1 MDQES
6 ALSAQRPGQIR
17 RRVEQTRSELTAKLE
32 PLEQQVRDTVADAR
46 SAVVDTVETVRQS
59 VDDTVQTVKGTLDD
73 AVDLSPARA
82 SSSKVLFMAAT
93 VTPPNSYRPL
103 IILGGIVLVTT
114 SLYLAQKI
122 LIPLALAVLLAFIL
136 APVVDVLH
144 RRGLWRVPSVLLVV
158 VLSLLL
164 VGGIGLALTFQ
175 LKSLAADLPQYQ
187 KNIAQKIAGLRNVGQ
202 GTLWQDLQDM
212 VKEITEDMSKADQI
226 KEGGPPEPRIVRVES
241 SNFPM
246 FERAAGQAVEFLASA
261 GLVVVLVV
269 FMLIRREDLRNR
281 LVRLVAHGRLIT
293 TTRAFEEG
301 ARRLSRFLLMQ
312 LVVNASFGL
321 AVGVGLALIRVPY
334 PLLWGFLAAT
344 LRFLPYVG
352 SLLTTVLLVLF
363 SVAVFTGWMQPIL
376 VLALLGVLE
385 LSTANVVEPLL
396 FGHSTGVSPI
406 ALLAAAAFWTW
417 LWGPIGLVLSTPL
430 TACLVVLG
438 RFVPHLEFLGV
449 LLGDEPALDPE
460 VTYYQ
465 RLLARSGRSDRLG
478 RGISSEP
485 PQETVYDTVLL
496 PALVLAK
503 RDRES
508 GALTLD
514 DEQFIV
520 QVTRDI
526 VNDFI
531 SPHQRNPPEI
541 DETPPTEANGP
552 APVQVQVFGC
562 PARDQEDELAMHMFR
577 QLLASSKC
585 RMEVISATT
594 LTGEVVSRVQKERPA
609 VVCIG
614 ALPPGGLAQTRYL
627 CMRLRTVPRPESDR
641 RLLGAF
647 RKQ

>member
-1 MDQES
+1 M
-6 ALSAQRPGQIR
+6 
-17 RRVEQTRSELTAKLE
+17 
-32 PLEQQVRDTVADAR
+32 
-46 SAVVDTVETVRQS
+46 
-59 VDDTVQTVKGTLDD
+59 
-73 AVDLSPARA
+73 
-82 SSSKVLFMAAT
+82 
-93 VTPPNSYRPL
+93 
-103 IILGGIVLVTT
+103 LVTT

-122 LIPLALAVLLAFIL
+122 LVPLALAVLLAFIL
-136 APVVDVLH
+136 TPVVDFLH

-164 VGGIGLALTFQ
+164 MGGIGLALTFQ

-187 KNIAQKIAGLRNVGQ
+187 KNIAQKIAGVRDVGQ
-202 GTLWQDLQDM
+202 GTFWQGLQDM
-212 VKEITEDMSKADQI
+212 VKEITESMSKADQI
-226 KEGGPPEPRIVRVES
+226 KEAGPQVVRLES
-241 SNFPM
+241 SNLPM
-246 FERAAGQAVEFLASA
+246 FEKAAGQAAEFLASA

-269 FMLIRREDLRNR
+269 FILIRREDLRNR
-281 LVRLVAHGRLIT
+281 LVRLFAHGRLIT

-321 AVGVGLALIRVPY
+321 ALGIGLALIRVPY
-334 PLLWGFLAAT
+334 ALLWGILAAT

-376 VLALLGVLE
+376 VLAFLGVLE

-417 LWGPIGLVLSTPL
+417 LWGPIGLILSTPL

-465 RLLARSGRSDRLG
+465 RLLARDQDEATDLVEEFLQSH
-478 RGISSEP
+478 

-508 GALTLD
+508 GALALD

-531 SPHQRNPPEI
+531 SPQRNPPEI
-541 DETPPTEANGP
+541 DEAASTEATEP

-562 PARDQEDELAMHMFR
+562 PARDHEDELAMHMFQ

-585 RMEVISATT
+585 HMEVISATT
-594 LTGEVVSRVQKERPA
+594 FTGEVVSRVQKERPA
-609 VVCIG
+609 IVCIG

-627 CMRLRTVPRPESDR
+627 CMRLRAQFPSLKVIVGRWGLSDNSER
-641 RLLGAF
+641 VREKLLSAGADEVVTTLIEARSQLMPLIQALSHVQEAKTSDMRL
-647 RKQ
+647 

>member
-1 MDQES
+1 
-6 ALSAQRPGQIR
+6 
-17 RRVEQTRSELTAKLE
+17 
-32 PLEQQVRDTVADAR
+32 
-46 SAVVDTVETVRQS
+46 
-59 VDDTVQTVKGTLDD
+59 
-73 AVDLSPARA
+73 
-82 SSSKVLFMAAT
+82 MAAT
-93 VTPPNSYRPL
+93 ATPVNSYRPL
-103 IILGGIVLVTT
+103 IILGGIMLVTT

-122 LIPLALAVLLAFIL
+122 LVPLALAILLAFIL
-136 APVVDVLH
+136 TPVVDFLH

-187 KNIAQKIAGLRNVGQ
+187 KNIAQKIAGVRDVGQ
-202 GTLWQDLQDM
+202 GTFWQGLQDM
-212 VKEITEDMSKADQI
+212 VKEITESMSKADQI
-226 KEGGPPEPRIVRVES
+226 KEAGPQVVRLES
-241 SNFPM
+241 SNLPM
-246 FERAAGQAVEFLASA
+246 FEKAAGQAAEFLASA

-281 LVRLVAHGRLIT
+281 LVRLFAHGRLIT

-321 AVGVGLALIRVPY
+321 ALGVGLALIRVPY

-376 VLALLGVLE
+376 VLAFLGVLE

-417 LWGPIGLVLSTPL
+417 LWGPIGLILSTPL

-460 VTYYQ
+460 ITYYQ
-465 RLLARSGRSDRLG
+465 RLLARDQDEATDLV
-478 RGISSEP
+478 EEFLQDHP
-485 PQETVYDTVLL
+485 KETVYDTVLL

-526 VNDFI
+526 VDNSI
-531 SPHQRNPPEI
+531 SLNQRNPPEI
-541 DETPPTEANGP
+541 DETPLTEATEP

-562 PARDQEDELAMHMFR
+562 PARDHEDELAMHMFR
-577 QLLASSKC
+577 QLLVSSGC
-585 RMEVISATT
+585 TMEVISATT
-594 LTGEVVSRVQKERPA
+594 FTGEVVSRVQKERPA

-627 CMRLRTVPRPESDR
+627 CMRLRAQFPDLKVIVGRWGLSENSERVREKLISAGADQVVTTLIEARS
-641 RLLGAF
+641 RLTPLIQALSHVQEA
-647 RKQ
+647 KTSA

>member
-1 MDQES
+1 
-6 ALSAQRPGQIR
+6 
-17 RRVEQTRSELTAKLE
+17 
-32 PLEQQVRDTVADAR
+32 
-46 SAVVDTVETVRQS
+46 
-59 VDDTVQTVKGTLDD
+59 
-73 AVDLSPARA
+73 
-82 SSSKVLFMAAT
+82 MAAS
-93 VTPPNSYRPL
+93 VTPVNSYRPL
-103 IILGGIVLVTT
+103 IILGGIMLVTT
-114 SLYLAQKI
+114 ALYLAQKI
-122 LIPLALAVLLAFIL
+122 LIPLALAILLAFIL
-136 APVVDVLH
+136 TPVVDSLQ

-164 VGGIGLALTFQ
+164 VGGIGLALTLQ
-175 LKSLAADLPQYQ
+175 LKNLAADLPQYQ
-187 KNIAQKIAGLRNVGQ
+187 ENITQKIAGLRQAGK
-202 GTLWQDLQDM
+202 GAFWQDLQDM
-212 VKEITEDMSKADQI
+212 IEKTTKDISKADQS
-226 KEGGPPEPRIVRVES
+226 KEGGPQEPPTVRVES
-241 SNFPM
+241 SNLPV
-246 FERAAGQAVEFLASA
+246 FEKAAGQAVEILASA

-281 LVRLVAHGRLIT
+281 LVHLVAHGRLIT

-312 LVVNASFGL
+312 LVVNGSFGL
-321 AVGVGLALIRVPY
+321 LLGVGLALIGVPY
-334 PLLWGFLAAT
+334 PLLWGSLAAT

-352 SLLTTVLLVLF
+352 SLVTTVLLVLF

-385 LSTANVVEPLL
+385 LATANVVEPLL

-417 LWGPIGLVLSTPL
+417 LWGPIGLILSTPL

-465 RLLARSGRSDRLG
+465 RLLARDQDEATDLV
-478 RGISSEP
+478 EEFLQCH

-514 DEQFIV
+514 DERFIL
-520 QVTRDI
+520 QATHDI
-526 VNDFI
+526 VDDFI
-531 SPHQRNPPEI
+531 SPLQPNPQA
-541 DETPPTEANGP
+541 EAIEP
-552 APVQVQVFGC
+552 APEQVQVFGC
-562 PARDQEDELAMHMFR
+562 PARDQEDELAMHMFQ
-577 QLLASSKC
+577 QLLATSKC
-585 RMEVISATT
+585 HMEVISATT
-594 LTGEVVSRVQKERPA
+594 FTGEVVSRVQKERPA

-627 CMRLRTVPRPESDR
+627 CMRLRAQFPKLKVIVGRWGVSENSERVREKLLSAGADQVVTTLIEARNQLTPLIQALWHVQEPRTAAYT
-641 RLLGAF
+641 GQAA
-647 RKQ
+647 KHQA

>member
-1 MDQES
+1 M
-6 ALSAQRPGQIR
+6 
-17 RRVEQTRSELTAKLE
+17 
-32 PLEQQVRDTVADAR
+32 
-46 SAVVDTVETVRQS
+46 
-59 VDDTVQTVKGTLDD
+59 
-73 AVDLSPARA
+73 
-82 SSSKVLFMAAT
+82 
-93 VTPPNSYRPL
+93 
-103 IILGGIVLVTT
+103 LVTT

-122 LIPLALAVLLAFIL
+122 LIPLALAILLAFIL
-136 APVVDVLH
+136 SPVVDFLH

-187 KNIAQKIAGLRNVGQ
+187 KNIAQKIAGVRDVGQ
-202 GTLWQDLQDM
+202 GTFWQDLQDM
-212 VKEITEDMSKADQI
+212 VKEITESMSKADQI
-226 KEGGPPEPRIVRVES
+226 KEAGPQVVRLES
-241 SNFPM
+241 SNLPM
-246 FERAAGQAVEFLASA
+246 FEKAAGQAAEFLASA

-269 FMLIRREDLRNR
+269 FILIRREDLRNR
-281 LVRLVAHGRLIT
+281 LVRLFAHGRLIT

-321 AVGVGLALIRVPY
+321 ALGVGLALIRVPY

-376 VLALLGVLE
+376 VLAFLGVLE

-417 LWGPIGLVLSTPL
+417 LWGPIGLILSTPL

-465 RLLARSGRSDRLG
+465 RLLARDQDEATDLVEEFLQSH
-478 RGISSEP
+478 

-526 VNDFI
+526 VDDFI
-531 SPHQRNPPEI
+531 SPQQRNPPEI
-541 DETPPTEANGP
+541 DEAAPTEATEP

-562 PARDQEDELAMHMFR
+562 PARDREDELAMHMFQ

-585 RMEVISATT
+585 HMEVISATT
-594 LTGEVVSRVQKERPA
+594 FTGEVVSRVQKERPA
-609 VVCIG
+609 IVCIG

-627 CMRLRTVPRPESDR
+627 CMRLRAQFPNLKVIVGRWGVSENSER
-641 RLLGAF
+641 VREKLLSSGADQVVTTLIEA
-647 RKQ
+647 RSELTPLIQALAHVQEAKADVGG

>member
-1 MDQES
+1 
-6 ALSAQRPGQIR
+6 
-17 RRVEQTRSELTAKLE
+17 
-32 PLEQQVRDTVADAR
+32 
-46 SAVVDTVETVRQS
+46 
-59 VDDTVQTVKGTLDD
+59 
-73 AVDLSPARA
+73 
-82 SSSKVLFMAAT
+82 MAAI
-93 VTPPNSYRPL
+93 VTPQNSYRPL

-158 VLSLLL
+158 VLALLL

-187 KNIAQKIAGLRNVGQ
+187 TNIAQKIAGLRDVGH
-202 GTLWQDLQDM
+202 GTLWQALQDM
-212 VKEITEDMSKADQI
+212 VKEITEGMSKGDQI

-241 SNFPM
+241 SNLPM

-312 LVVNASFGL
+312 LMVNAGFGL
-321 AVGVGLALIRVPY
+321 ALGVGLAVIRVPY
-334 PLLWGFLAAT
+334 PLLWGLLAAT

-352 SLLTTVLLVLF
+352 SLLTTVLVVVF

-465 RLLARSGRSDRLG
+465 RLLARDQDEATDLVEEFLQSH
-478 RGISSEP
+478 

-520 QVTRDI
+520 QATRDI

-531 SPHQRNPPEI
+531 FPLQRNPPEI
-541 DETPPTEANGP
+541 DETLPPEANGS

-585 RMEVISATT
+585 HMEVISATT
-594 LTGEVVSRVQKERPA
+594 LTGEVVSRVQKDRPA

-627 CMRLRTVPRPESDR
+627 CMRLRAQFPDLKVIAGCWGLSENSERVRGKLLSAGADQVVTTLIEARSQLTPLIQALSHVQEPRTAAPA
-641 RLLGAF
+641 GQAA
-647 RKQ
+647 QHQA

>member
-1 MDQES
+1 
-6 ALSAQRPGQIR
+6 
-17 RRVEQTRSELTAKLE
+17 
-32 PLEQQVRDTVADAR
+32 
-46 SAVVDTVETVRQS
+46 
-59 VDDTVQTVKGTLDD
+59 
-73 AVDLSPARA
+73 
-82 SSSKVLFMAAT
+82 MAAT

-103 IILGGIVLVTT
+103 VILGGIVLVTT

-187 KNIAQKIAGLRNVGQ
+187 TNIAQKIAGVRNVGQ
-202 GTLWQDLQDM
+202 GTLWQALQDM
-212 VKEITEDMSKADQI
+212 VKELTEGMSKADQI
-226 KEGGPPEPRIVRVES
+226 KEGVPPEPRIVRVES
-241 SNFPM
+241 SNLPM

-281 LVRLVAHGRLIT
+281 LVRLVSHGRLIT

-312 LVVNASFGL
+312 LMVNASFGL
-321 AVGVGLALIRVPY
+321 ALGVGLAVIRVPY

-363 SVAVFTGWMQPIL
+363 SVAVFTGWVQPIL

-478 RGISSEP
+478 RGIS
-485 PQETVYDTVLL
+485 
-496 PALVLAK
+496 
-503 RDRES
+503 
-508 GALTLD
+508 
-514 DEQFIV
+514 
-520 QVTRDI
+520 
-526 VNDFI
+526 
-531 SPHQRNPPEI
+531 
-541 DETPPTEANGP
+541 
-552 APVQVQVFGC
+552 
-562 PARDQEDELAMHMFR
+562 
-577 QLLASSKC
+577 
-585 RMEVISATT
+585 
-594 LTGEVVSRVQKERPA
+594 
-609 VVCIG
+609 
-614 ALPPGGLAQTRYL
+614 
-627 CMRLRTVPRPESDR
+627 
-641 RLLGAF
+641 
-647 RKQ
+647 